1 MIASA
6 NRPCVDDIADKD
18 SSVANL
24 TRMGHIQYHLNGRFQ
39 QHVAAYNGDGYTL
52 NDIGTILDSTINTL
66 LTTLTDTMHVMILK
80 PVDVRTQ
87 QSPLH
92 ILELCLT
99 DNCFNLFHTLN
110 PFN

>member
-18 SSVANL
+18 SAVANL

-52 NDIGTILDSTINTL
+52 NDIGTILDSTIAKPASHPRTL
-66 LTTLTDTMHVMILK
+66 
-80 PVDVRTQ
+80 
-87 QSPLH
+87 SYG
-92 ILELCLT
+92 
-99 DNCFNLFHTLN
+99 
-110 PFN
+110 

>member
-24 TRMGHIQYHLNGRFQ
+24 TRMGYTQYHLNGRFQ

-52 NDIGTILDSTINTL
+52 NDIGTILDSTIKN
-66 LTTLTDTMHVMILK
+66 
-80 PVDVRTQ
+80 
-87 QSPLH
+87 QSMS
-92 ILELCLT
+92 ELSKARFTSSNFVLRIIASI
-99 DNCFNLFHTLN
+99 FFI
-110 PFN
+110 P